1 MTPGRRRSAAEPP
14 GDFTFAPL
22 TAARWKDFERLFGPR
37 GACAGCWCMWWRL
50 TAKEFE
56 RRKGTSNK
64 RAMKA
69 LVRRG
74 DVPGILAY
82 AGEEA
87 VGWCAAAPREAYAR
101 LRRSR
106 ILRPVDDADVW
117 SVVCFFVA
125 KDWRRRGV
133 TTALLRAATKYVRSR
148 GGKIVEGYPVE
159 PAKGK
164 VPDAFAYPGLAG
176 AFKAAG
182 FVEVARRSPTRP
194 IMRHVISSA

>member
-1 MTPGRRRSAAEPP
+1 MSRGREKREGAGPARDLIIE
-14 GDFTFAPL
+14 PL
-22 TAARWKDFERLFGPR
+22 TYDAWGDFERLFGPR
-37 GACAGCWCMWWRL
+37 GACGGCWCMWWRL

-56 RRKGTSNK
+56 GRKGAANK

-74 DVPGILAY
+74 EVPGLLAY
-82 AGEEA
+82 DGEEP
-87 VGWCAAAPREAYAR
+87 VGWCAVAPRAAYPR
-101 LRRSR
+101 LGRSR

-125 KDWRRRGV
+125 KAWRGRGV
-133 TTALLRAATKYVRSR
+133 TTALLRAAAKYVKSR
-148 GGKIVEGYPVE
+148 GGKVVEGYPVE

-164 VPDAFAYPGLAG
+164 MPDAFAYPGLAA

-182 FVEVARRSPTRP
+182 FEEVARRSPTRP
-194 IMRHVISSA
+194 IMRYYLK